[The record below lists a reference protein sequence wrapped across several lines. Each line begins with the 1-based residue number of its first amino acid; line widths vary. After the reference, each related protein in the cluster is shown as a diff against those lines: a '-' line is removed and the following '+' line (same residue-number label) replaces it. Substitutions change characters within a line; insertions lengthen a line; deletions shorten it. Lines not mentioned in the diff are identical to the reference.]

1 MDSLIVFSKIF
12 NIEIVDNKLTIP
24 QDFDI
29 FKLPINIRSIIYT
42 YFHLVSKHING
53 LTWVDLG
60 KIMNEDE
67 DLLYIDNVDP
77 ELYYSS
83 NVELYKFHKQ
93 DYEFMHNNINRVKVP
108 LCYKNIGWNLNY
120 YCENGLM
127 TIEQI
132 SKIKYASNVLH
143 QTIIEKHPNLF
154 NIDVIFERFGL
165 KFDISNFSTDYADN
179 YRLKCMEKFD
189 VIDFNNPKWYSS
201 NKRVLENIL
210 LKNPKILNTIFEDC
224 VLNSCDSK
232 RISELYLK
240 WFCQHRKQNCRFDNL
255 LKLCSNIDKLFELGV
270 YLPFT
275 ALESF
280 NYNSK
285 YITPELLIKITPSF
299 TSGMWLKNGNLLSYY
314 KDIIDFEHL
323 PTKECIYYFN
333 NMYEPTSEFYQKV
346 FKNKSLRLDNIREL
360 KRITYEQAKC
370 LLVDWNER
378 RGIYSRLYEILMKKI
393 SIIEIYK
400 LINENIL
407 PSENNIG
414 LINMTYQPKDYDII
428 FEYIHKNNI
437 IVNNHTDIELIIA
450 LINNEQTKNN
460 ISWKII
466 DSQFK
471 FDNLFYHFIKHNIK
485 VDYKTSLSKIHPYIH
500 NINDETVKIITKKQ
514 ILDFIII
521 PLSGKQ
527 IVLDDETD
535 SELSDDMKQ
544 QIKNIDSSESLEFE
558 IKEESEEKSEEES
571 DDDEFDDDE
580 FDDESEENID

>member
-29 FKLPINIRSIIYT
+29 FKLPVNIRSIIYT
-42 YFHLVSKHING
+42 YFHLVSKNING

-83 NVELYKFHKQ
+83 NVELYKLHKQ
-93 DYEFMHNNINRVKVP
+93 DYEFMNNNINRIKVP

-132 SKIKYASNVLH
+132 STIKYATNVLH

-165 KFDISNFSTDYADN
+165 KFDISNFSTDYAN
-179 YRLKCMEKFD
+179 EYRLKCMEKFD
-189 VIDFNNPKWYSS
+189 IIDFNNPKWYSS
-201 NKRVLENIL
+201 NRRVLENIL
-210 LKNPKILNTIFEDC
+210 LKNPKILNPIFEDC
-224 VLNSCDSK
+224 VLNSYDSK

-285 YITPELLIKITPSF
+285 YITPELLIKISPSF
-299 TSGMWLKNGNLLSYY
+299 TSGMWLKNGNLLPYY

-346 FKNKSLRLDNIREL
+346 FKNKSLRLDNIYEL
-360 KRITYEQAKC
+360 KQITYEQAKC

-407 PSENNIG
+407 PLKNNIG
-414 LINMTYQPKDYDII
+414 LINIKYQQKDYNII

-437 IVNNHTDIELIIA
+437 IVNNHDDIELIIA
-450 LINNEQTKNN
+450 LINNEQTKRN

-466 DSQFK
+466 NSQSK
-471 FDNLFYHFIKHNIK
+471 FDNLFYHYIKHDIK
-485 VDYKTSLSKIHPYIH
+485 VDYETSLSKIHPYIH

-521 PLSGKQ
+521 PLTEKQNILFVETNSKLCNNMKKQ
-527 IVLDDETD
+527 I
-535 SELSDDMKQ
+535 K
-544 QIKNIDSSESLEFE
+544 KIDSFESSNSEIE
-558 IKEESEEKSEEES
+558 EESEEDLDYSEEDFE
-571 DDDEFDDDE
+571 
-580 FDDESEENID
+580 